1 MIDTL
6 KKLLLPSL
14 FAGTLLLTACGNEEQ
29 NAKKKADKEFEEY
42 LKQAEERME
51 NMSPE
56 EKKALDEKATETANR
71 LLNGQEL
78 SEFLDIFYKQPNQS
92 EYYEQNV
99 HKQMYALT
107 GYVMDKTA
115 STVYI
120 SANPTDKKWNQL
132 EQQERAF
139 VLVAKMSDKK
149 ALDSVKIGDKKK
161 IIGDIESRGANMPD
175 KNTYANFKMYGAF
188 FAPEKDK

>member
-29 NAKKKADKEFEEY
+29 NAKRKADKEFEEH

-56 EKKALDEKATETANR
+56 EKKAQDEKATDTANK

-78 SEFLDIFYKQPNQS
+78 NEFLNIFYKQPNQS
-92 EYYEQNV
+92 EYYEQNI
-99 HKQMYALT
+99 HKQMFSLT
-107 GYVMDKTA
+107 GYVFDKTG

-120 SANPTDKKWNQL
+120 SAEPTNKKWNQL
-132 EQQERAF
+132 EPQERAF
-139 VLVAKMSDKK
+139 VLVAKISDKK
-149 ALDSVKIGDKKK
+149 ALDNVKIGDKKTVV
-161 IIGDIESRGANMPD
+161 GSIESRGANMPD